1 MTSSKSF
8 ANDMITSVPG
18 FNEELRHIIMDDIQ
32 LRFALA

>member
-18 FNEELRHIIMDDIQ
+18 FNEELGHIIMDDI
-32 LRFALA
+32 